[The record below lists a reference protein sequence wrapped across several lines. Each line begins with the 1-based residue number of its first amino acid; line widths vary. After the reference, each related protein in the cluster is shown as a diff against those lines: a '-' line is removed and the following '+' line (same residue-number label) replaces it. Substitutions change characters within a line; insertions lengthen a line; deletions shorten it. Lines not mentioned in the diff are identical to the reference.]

1 MISLVWDIKQKATNE
16 PTKQTNC
23 QETKLIGM
31 DNRMVVTKREG
42 ARWEEDEESGGGQT
56 HGDGRKLDFVW

>member
-42 ARWEEDEESGGGQT
+42 RGGKRTKRVEGVK
-56 HGDGRKLDFVW
+56 HMVMEGN